1 MKSFKPILF
10 SALVLI
16 IVLSFGCKK
25 DNDSTNVNYEIKD
38 FIWHGLNEAYLWV
51 DKVPKLNSN
60 TYATQSS
67 VDKLIN
73 TYDDPEKLFYDLL
86 YQYGTVDKWSW
97 IVDDYTVL
105 ENYFQGITK
114 SMGFEFDLARISGTD
129 NIFGIVLYTVKG
141 GPADKAGLKRGD
153 IFIKINNTQLT
164 VNNYQ
169 DLLYNLESYTMG
181 FATITNNTINPS
193 AKTLNMVAEEVH
205 ENPIYLDTV
214 YTINSKKIGYLVY
227 NGFMSDYDIQ
237 LNSVFSKYKT
247 AGLDKMIIDLRYNG
261 GGSVTTATY
270 MASMIYGTYT
280 DKVLLT
286 TRYNSAIHAYL
297 SEKYGADFFRTY
309 FTNTIAPDGPKP
321 SIPIN
326 TINLTDIYI
335 ITTSST
341 ASASELIINGLKPY
355 MNVVTIGT
363 NTHGKYVGSIT
374 IKDETNGVV
383 NSHHKWAMQPI
394 VVKIANKDGVSD
406 FVDGLPPT
414 VSVSENIANLKAFG
428 DTSEIMLKT
437 AINYINGIS
446 TSANAN
452 NLKSSKFMPLINSKE
467 IRPFGQDMYIDPKPG
482 LFKRF

>member
-1 MKSFKPILF
+1 
-10 SALVLI
+10 
-16 IVLSFGCKK
+16 
-25 DNDSTNVNYEIKD
+25 
-38 FIWHGLNEAYLWV
+38 
-51 DKVPKLNSN
+51 
-60 TYATQSS
+60 
-67 VDKLIN
+67 
-73 TYDDPEKLFYDLL
+73 
-86 YQYGTVDKWSW
+86 
-97 IVDDYTVL
+97 
-105 ENYFQGITK
+105 
-114 SMGFEFDLARISGTD
+114 
-129 NIFGIVLYTVKG
+129 
-141 GPADKAGLKRGD
+141 
-153 IFIKINNTQLT
+153 
-164 VNNYQ
+164 
-169 DLLYNLESYTMG
+169 
-181 FATITNNTINPS
+181 
-193 AKTLNMVAEEVH
+193 
-205 ENPIYLDTV
+205 
-214 YTINSKKIGYLVY
+214 
-227 NGFMSDYDIQ
+227 
-237 LNSVFSKYKT
+237 
-247 AGLDKMIIDLRYNG
+247 MIIDLRYNG